1 MRHRVLARSLA
12 SGLAAVMA
20 MAAIA
25 FADTVA
31 GDADQLTAGAQNS
44 RYLGEVGPGA
54 VIQVPIDFRLTCKGL
69 SHVDPGQSV
78 LLSVSSTT
86 VPEGGSATA
95 TDGVVGPVPSTWAD
109 DTGGSTSCP
118 FPAPTALTASTPSVA
133 TLVAPITP
141 GGPYDYSFMFDRTLS
156 PAGVNDDFALTS
168 LTAVSFSLTVVA
180 NTPPA
185 LVLPADAT
193 HEGNA
198 PGGWLGAWS
207 ATATDA
213 EDVPPPSPGC
223 SPTSGSLL
231 RLGTTTVAC
240 SVTDSGGLTTR
251 GTFNVTVTDTTAPSM
266 AGVPSSIYAI
276 TGGTAG
282 VAVTYA
288 MPTASDIVDPD
299 PRVACAPSSGSVFPV
314 GTTTVHCTATDAS
327 GNAST
332 AQFSISVGRPQ
343 AIFGAPIAPDG
354 TVTVRS
360 GRTLPVKVGI
370 LREGVP
376 DRVGPV
382 TLRLT
387 NLGSCSVQALRAS
400 SHARTSLPGRRVTST
415 AGSPTLRFD
424 AGSRRWVIELN
435 LAAWH
440 LTRGSCYRVDAVDR
454 GFVAGGF
461 TLTVVP

>member
-1 MRHRVLARSLA
+1 MRHRVLARSLV
-12 SGLAAVMA
+12 SGLVAVMA
-20 MAAIA
+20 MAALA
-25 FADTVA
+25 FADTLA
-31 GDADQLTAGAQNS
+31 GDADLLTAGAQTS

-54 VIQVPIDFRLTCKGL
+54 VIQVAIDFRLTCKGL

-78 LLSVSSTT
+78 LLTVSSIT

-109 DTGGSTSCP
+109 DTSGSASCP
-118 FPAPTALTASTPSVA
+118 SPAPAALTASTPSVA
-133 TLVAPITP
+133 TLVAPATP

-156 PAGVNDDFALTS
+156 PTGVNDDFALTS

-207 ATATDA
+207 APATDA
-213 EDVPPPSPGC
+213 EDDPPPSATCVPAPG
-223 SPTSGSLL
+223 SVLP
-231 RLGTTTVAC
+231 LGTSTVAC
-240 SVTDSGGLTTR
+240 WATDRGGLTTH
-251 GTFNVTVTDTTAPSM
+251 GTFRVTVTDTTVPSL
-266 AGVPSSIYAI
+266 AGVPASIYVV

-282 VAVTYA
+282 VAVTYQ
-288 MPTASDIVDPD
+288 MPTASDIVDPA

-314 GTTTVHCTATDAS
+314 GTTTVRCSATDAS

-332 AQFSISVGRPQ
+332 AQFSVSVGRLQ
-343 AIFGAPIAPDG
+343 AIFGAPIAPDDAI
-354 TVTVRS
+354 TVRS
-360 GRTLPVKVGI
+360 GRTLPVRVAI
-370 LREGVP
+370 LRDGVA
-376 DRVGPV
+376 DRSGPV

-387 NLGSCSVQALRAS
+387 DLGSCSVAALRAS
-400 SHARTSLPGRRVTST
+400 NRARASLPGRPVGTSSG
-415 AGSPTLRFD
+415 APKLRFD

-435 LAAWH
+435 LAAWQ
-440 LTRGSCYRVDAVDR
+440 LTPGSCYRVDAVDR
-454 GFVAGGF
+454 GLVAGGF
-461 TLTVVP
+461 TLTVAR

>member
-31 GDADQLTAGAQNS
+31 GDADQLTSGAQNS

-54 VIQVPIDFRLTCKGL
+54 VIQVPIDFRLACKGL

-78 LLSVSSTT
+78 LLTVSSTT

-118 FPAPTALTASTPSVA
+118 SPAPTALTASTPSVA
-133 TLVAPITP
+133 TLVAPTTP
-141 GGPYDYSFMFDRTLS
+141 GGPYDYSFMFDRALS
-156 PAGVNDDFALTS
+156 PAGVNDDSALTS
-168 LTAVSFSLTVVA
+168 LTAVGFSLTVVA

-198 PGGWLGAWS
+198 TGGWLGAWS

-213 EDVPPPSPGC
+213 EDDPPPSPGC
-223 SPTSGSLL
+223 EPAPGSVLP
-231 RLGTTTVAC
+231 LGTSTVAC

-251 GTFNVTVTDTTAPSM
+251 GTFRVTVTDTTAPTL
-266 AGVPSSIYAI
+266 AGMPASIYVV

-282 VAVTYA
+282 VAVTYR

-299 PRVACAPSSGSVFPV
+299 PRVACAPASGSVFPV
-314 GTTTVHCTATDAS
+314 GSTAVRCSATDAS
-327 GNAST
+327 GNTST
-332 AQFSISVGRPQ
+332 AQFWVSVGRLQ

-354 TVTVRS
+354 MVTVRS
-360 GRTLPVKVGI
+360 GRTLPVKVAI
-370 LREGVP
+370 LREGVA
-376 DRVGPV
+376 DRLGPV
-382 TLRLT
+382 TLRMT
-387 NLGSCSVQALRAS
+387 DLGSCSIQALRAS
-400 SHARTSLPGRRVTST
+400 SHARTSLPGRRVAAMSG
-415 AGSPTLRFD
+415 APTLRFD
-424 AGSRRWVIELN
+424 AGSRRWVIELD
-435 LAAWH
+435 LAAWG
-440 LTRGSCYRVDAVDR
+440 LSPGSCYRIDAVDR
-454 GFVAGGF
+454 GLVASGF
-461 TLTVVP
+461 TVTVAR

>member
-1 MRHRVLARSLA
+1 MRHRVLARSLV

-31 GDADQLTAGAQNS
+31 GDADQLTAGAQAS

-54 VIQVPIDFRLTCKGL
+54 VLHVPIDFRLSCKGL
-69 SHVDPGQSV
+69 THVDPGQSV

-95 TDGVVGPVPSTWAD
+95 TDGVVGPVPSTWAN
-109 DTGGSTSCP
+109 DTTGSASCP
-118 FPAPTALTASTPSVA
+118 SPAPVPLTASTPSVA
-133 TLVAPITP
+133 TLVAPTTP
-141 GGPYDYSFMFDRTLS
+141 GGPYDYSLMFDRTLS
-156 PAGVNDDFALTS
+156 PAGVNDAFALTS
-168 LTAVSFSLTVVA
+168 LTAVTFSLTVVA

-213 EDVPPPSPGC
+213 EDEPPPSADC
-223 SPTSGSLL
+223 DAASGSLL
-231 RLGTTTVAC
+231 ALGTTTVAC

-251 GTFNVTVTDTTAPSM
+251 GTFRVTVIDTTAPTL
-266 AGVPSSIYAI
+266 AGVPSSIYVV

-282 VAVTYA
+282 VAVTYRL
-288 MPTASDIVDPD
+288 PTASDIVDPD
-299 PRVACAPSSGSVFPV
+299 PRVACAPASGSVFPI
-314 GTTTVHCTATDAS
+314 GTTAVRCSATDAS
-327 GNAST
+327 GNVSSAT
-332 AQFSISVGRPQ
+332 FSIVVSRLQ

-354 TVTVRS
+354 TVAVRS
-360 GRTLPVKVGI
+360 GRTLPVRVAI
-370 LREGVP
+370 LRDGVA

-382 TLRLT
+382 TLSLSD
-387 NLGSCSVQALRAS
+387 LGSCSVQALRAAG
-400 SHARTSLPGRRVTST
+400 HARTSLPGRRVATT
-415 AGSPTLRFD
+415 AGAPTLRFD
-424 AGSRRWVIELN
+424 AGSRRWVIELD

-440 LTRGSCYRVDAVDR
+440 LTAGSCYRVDAIDR
-454 GFVAGGF
+454 GLVAGGF
-461 TLTVVP
+461 TLTVAR